1 MKVTIEFF
9 GQLTD
14 ISKTK
19 TYDITD
25 VSDTDT
31 AMTKLYEKFPT
42 FQSAKFIIAV
52 NNLIIHQNT
61 ELTGETVIA
70 LMPPYSGG

>member
-19 TYDITD
+19 TFDIAAVT
-25 VSDTDT
+25 DTDT
-31 AMTKLYEKFPT
+31 AMKKLYEKFPS
-42 FQSAKFIIAV
+42 FQFIKFIIAV
-52 NNLIIHQNT
+52 NNTIIHKNT
-61 ELTGETVIA
+61 ELNGDTLIA